1 MTSASYH
8 TCTCIESCGLQEGC
22 QTIPYNINLKTFR
35 SHTHCACIPM
45 QVAQVV
51 MTGKWDDEDVTEVL
65 QLGMGAC
72 SQIDAYMRQSLR
84 EAMSADST
92 Q

>member
-1 MTSASYH
+1 
-8 TCTCIESCGLQEGC
+8 
-22 QTIPYNINLKTFR
+22 
-35 SHTHCACIPM
+35 M

>member
-1 MTSASYH
+1 
-8 TCTCIESCGLQEGC
+8 
-22 QTIPYNINLKTFR
+22 
-35 SHTHCACIPM
+35 M

-72 SQIDAYMRQSLR
+72 SQIGAYKRQCLK
-84 EAMSADST
+84 EALSAGSIG
-92 Q
+92 